1 MIQCD
6 REWFA
11 GWIPDHPPPPG
22 VELLPNFGE
31 DYIVVDESQN
41 S

>member
-22 VELLPNFGE
+22 VELLPNFE
-31 DYIVVDESQN
+31 ENYIVIDETQN